1 MIGRLT
7 LPVSDTG
14 GFTLLEV
21 MVALAIMAG
30 VVFTVIGAVNYHLA
44 IVERDRRETVAVLLA
59 RQKLAELE
67 EVKDIP
73 EKMEGT
79 FAPARPEFRWEM
91 TASPTELE
99 SLRRMTLA
107 VSWDNKK
114 RSVALVR
121 YLAP

>member
-1 MIGRLT
+1 MRRPT
-7 LPVSDTG
+7 LLCGDAG

-30 VVFTVIGAVNYHLA
+30 VVFTVIGAVNYHLS

-59 RQKLAELE
+59 RQKLSDLE
-67 EVKDIP
+67 EEKDIP
-73 EKMEGT
+73 EKKEGT
-79 FAPARPEFRWEM
+79 FAPTRPEYSWEM
-91 TASPTELE
+91 TATPTEVE
-99 SLRRMTLA
+99 SLRRMTLV

>member
-1 MIGRLT
+1 MTRR
-7 LPVSDTG
+7 PPSPFSNEG

-21 MVALAIMAG
+21 MIALAIMAG

-44 IVERDRRETVAVLLA
+44 IVERDRQETVAVLLA
-59 RQKLAELE
+59 RQKLAELDVE
-67 EVKDIP
+67 KNIP
-73 EKMEGT
+73 EKKEGT
-79 FAPARPEFRWEM
+79 FAPTRPEFAWEM
-91 TASPTELE
+91 TAAPTELAA
-99 SLRRMTLA
+99 LRRMTLT

>member
-1 MIGRLT
+1 MKPR
-7 LPVSDTG
+7 PPSPCSREG

-21 MVALAIMAG
+21 MIALAIMAG

-44 IVERDRRETVAVLLA
+44 IVERDRQETVAVLLA

-67 EVKDIP
+67 EEKEIP
-73 EKMEGT
+73 EKKEGT
-79 FAPARPEFRWEM
+79 FAPARPEFTWEM
-91 TASPTELE
+91 TAAPTELAN
-99 SLRRMTLA
+99 LRRMTLS

>member
-1 MIGRLT
+1 MILSSSQQCGNER
-7 LPVSDTG
+7 

-21 MVALAIMAG
+21 MIALAIMAG

-44 IVERDRRETVAVLLA
+44 IVERDRQETVAVLLA

-67 EVKDIP
+67 EKKDIP
-73 EKMEGT
+73 EKSEGT
-79 FAPARPEFRWEM
+79 FAPARPEFAWEM
-91 TASPTELE
+91 TAAPTELAA
-99 SLRRMTLA
+99 LRRMTLT
-107 VSWDNKK
+107 VSWDNNK

>member
-1 MIGRLT
+1 MILSSTQQCGNER
-7 LPVSDTG
+7 

-21 MVALAIMAG
+21 MIALAIMAG

-44 IVERDRRETVAVLLA
+44 IVERDRQETVAVLLA

-67 EVKDIP
+67 EEKNIP
-73 EKMEGT
+73 EKNQGT
-79 FAPARPEFRWEM
+79 FAPARPEFSWEM
-91 TASPTELE
+91 TTAATELAA
-99 SLRRMTLA
+99 LRRMTLT
-107 VSWDNKK
+107 VSWDNRK

>member
-1 MIGRLT
+1 MILSPSQRCGNER
-7 LPVSDTG
+7 

-21 MVALAIMAG
+21 MIALAIMAG

-44 IVERDRRETVAVLLA
+44 IVERDRQETVAVLLA

-67 EVKDIP
+67 E
-73 EKMEGT
+73 EKNLADKREGT
-79 FAPARPEFRWEM
+79 FAPDRPEFTWAM
-91 TASPTELE
+91 TAVPTELAA
-99 SLRRMTLA
+99 LRRMTLT

>member
-1 MIGRLT
+1 MRRPT
-7 LPVSDTG
+7 LSCGGAG

-30 VVFTVIGAVNYHLA
+30 VVFTVIGAVNYHLS

-59 RQKLAELE
+59 RQKLSDLE
-67 EVKDIP
+67 EEKDIP
-73 EKMEGT
+73 EKREGT
-79 FAPARPEFRWEM
+79 FAPARPEYSWEM
-91 TASPTELE
+91 TATPTELE
-99 SLRRMTLA
+99 SLRRMTLV

>member
-1 MIGRLT
+1 VTPRPLS
-7 LPVSDTG
+7 PFSNEG

-21 MVALAIMAG
+21 MIALAIMAG

-44 IVERDRRETVAVLLA
+44 IVERDRQETVAVLLA

-67 EVKDIP
+67 EEKEIP
-73 EKMEGT
+73 EKKEGT
-79 FAPARPEFRWEM
+79 FAPARPDFAWEM
-91 TASPTELE
+91 TSAPTELAA
-99 SLRRMTLA
+99 LRRMTLS

>member
-1 MIGRLT
+1 MTRRA
-7 LPVSDTG
+7 PSPCRREG

-21 MVALAIMAG
+21 MIALAIMAG
-30 VVFTVIGAVNYHLA
+30 VVFTVIGAVNHHLA

-67 EVKDIP
+67 EEKELP
-73 EKMEGT
+73 EKREGT
-79 FAPARPEFRWEM
+79 FAPARPEFAWEM
-91 TASPTELE
+91 TAAPTEPAG
-99 SLRRMTLA
+99 LRRMTLT
-107 VSWDNKK
+107 VSWDNGK